1 MLTFQK
7 IKWED
12 VPEALRK
19 RILNWSDKEITI
31 DETGLTAPQ
40 IQKIRDFIL
49 QEGFKEV

>member
-19 RILNWSDKEITI
+19 RVLNWSDKQITI
-31 DETGLTAPQ
+31 DDTGLTAAQ
-40 IQKIRDFIL
+40 IIRLTDFML
-49 QEGFKEV
+49 QEGYKSV

>member
-19 RILNWSDKEITI
+19 RVLNWSDKQITI
-31 DETGLTAPQ
+31 DDTGLTAPQ
-40 IQKIRDFIL
+40 IQRINDFLI
-49 QEGFKEV
+49 QEGYKSV